1 MKCVVFVPGIMGSE
15 LRQADTNKRV
25 WPPSLSAL
33 VAKSVNAETLLD
45 EDLVATRPIESVT
58 PFYSVYR
65 SILRDIEACGYS
77 IDGSERRFIPFA
89 YDWRQANERSA
100 RLLAE
105 RLAQQEVFDEI
116 VLIGHSMGGLVLRYL
131 IESGEFNEQ
140 PWFENISQLITLGTP
155 HSGATEA
162 LKQVAGLMSNLGMSA
177 SNVKTL
183 VSDPRYPSAY
193 QLIAPSGS
201 AMTLRAPANGRLPDI
216 FDPFDRAIVSRYDL
230 QTSNIEASKAFWSK
244 LSSSKRP
251 AKIKYFSFVGAAHKT
266 LSRLEW
272 TGTDLRDL
280 ESSDSGDGTVPISSS
295 VNTSIPHSFSQK
307 KHASIFSDRKLRAEL
322 FRMLGAPLG
331 VVPHTMSDAAIGAE
345 MAASDV
351 MGISTDR
358 EEYSPVDSLEIVV
371 SFVKPQTNP
380 RCRFQLMAIDPD
392 SESGDQFE
400 EIGETISINFQ
411 GVSLENFKF
420 SISIDLVPGVY
431 ELLAAGQV
439 DDPERTFFVVAE

>member
-15 LRQADTNKRV
+15 LRQAETNKRV

-33 VAKSVNAETLLD
+33 IAKSVNAEALLD
-45 EDLVATRPIESVT
+45 EHLVATKPIESIT

-65 SILRDIEACGYS
+65 SILRDVEACGYS
-77 IDGSERRFIPFA
+77 VDGTARRFIPFA
-89 YDWRQANERSA
+89 YDWRQANEQSA

-105 RLAQQEVFDEI
+105 HLAQQEPFDEI
-116 VLIGHSMGGLVLRYL
+116 VLIGHSMGGLILRYL
-131 IESGEFNEQ
+131 IESGEFNDQ
-140 PWFENISQLITLGTP
+140 PWFENIIQLITLGTP
-155 HSGATEA
+155 HSGAAEA

-177 SNVKTL
+177 SNVKKL

-193 QLIAPSGS
+193 QLIAPKGS
-201 AMTLRAPANGRLPDI
+201 AMTLRAAANGRLPDI
-216 FDPFDRAIVSRYDL
+216 FDPFDKAIVSRYDL
-230 QTSNIEASKAFWSK
+230 QASNIEASKNFWSK
-244 LSSSKRP
+244 LGVSKRP
-251 AKIKYFSFVGAAHKT
+251 TNIKYFSFVGSAHKT

-272 TGTDLRDL
+272 TGADLRDL
-280 ESSDSGDGTVPISSS
+280 EASDSGDGTVPISSS

-307 KHASIFSDRKLRAEL
+307 KHAAIFADRKLRAEL

-331 VVPHTMSDAAIGAE
+331 VVPHTISDTAIGAE
-345 MAASDV
+345 MVAGDV
-351 MGISTDR
+351 IGISTDR

-371 SFVKPQTNP
+371 SFVKPQTDP

-392 SESGDQFE
+392 SEYGDQLE

-420 SISIDLVPGVY
+420 SIAIDLVPGVY
-431 ELLAAGQV
+431 ELLVAGRV
-439 DDPERTFFVVAE
+439 DDPERTFFVVTE